1 MAEVKWIKI
10 TTTMFDDE
18 KIRLIEAMPEKDT
31 VLIIW
36 IKLLV
41 LAGKCNNNG
50 FIYLSENIPYTEEM
64 LATLFNRQ
72 LNTIRMALQTF
83 KTFGMI
89 EMNDNQLIYIAN
101 WDKHQNVE
109 GMEKIREQTKK
120 RVAKHRE
127 KKKLLIESMDETCGS
142 LYSNENRNVTVT
154 LSNATEEEEDKEE
167 DIDIEEDNYLLYIDD
182 VVNYYCSKAGI
193 LQVNFKPTEF
203 STVQELLNEVPV
215 DVIKKG
221 IDEAFKKYKPKF
233 KGEKISSFNYCKP
246 VILNLWTNINAKNK
260 KGATKDGSSK
270 RSAEDELRE
279 QGIGL

>member
-64 LATLFNRQ
+64 LATLFNRP

-89 EMNDNQLIYIAN
+89 EMKDNHLIYIAN

-109 GMEKIREQTKK
+109 GMERIREQTKK
-120 RVAKHRE
+120 RVAKYRE
-127 KKKLLIESMDETCGS
+127 KKKLLIESAADETCPN
-142 LYSNENRNVTVT
+142 LFSNENLNVTVT
-154 LSNATEEEEDKEE
+154 LSNAIEEDIEE

-182 VVNYYCSKAGI
+182 LVNYYCSKAGI
-193 LQVNFKPTEF
+193 LAVNFKPTEF

-233 KGEKISSFNYCKP
+233 EGEKISSFNYCKP
-246 VILNLWTNINAKNK
+246 VILSLWTNINAKKK
-260 KGATKDGSSK
+260 KGATQNGSSK